1 MIRDDSSIGS
11 ELTQRSPNLG
21 DNRGSSQLRKSN
33 SDLDPSHRSTVSD
46 RSSKLRGGRSP
57 RGSQSDPVNQ
67 RRFGPRIAGL
77 ETQLQQ
83 AQEELKNLKE
93 QLTSAK
99 AEKDQAQQEL
109 ENKATESVIPEADEL
124 LEEHS
129 PPSEIE
135 ESNETDA
142 NANEN
147 DNAYQ
152 QETDVFEVPVEKS
165 GGEPKP
171 GISQLTEENELNV
184 ELNLSNISAAIPE
197 PGKQIANEL
206 ASKNDEISLL
216 IAKIGDKEIELD
228 TVSQENEK
236 LKTQLHEA
244 TLEISSARVK
254 EDELILRSRQ
264 LEEELKTAQ
273 EKIVY
278 SNELLENVEGA
289 KEALEIEMTKLRVQT
304 EQWRKAA
311 DAAAL
316 VLAGDAEMNARG
328 ISTRFESM
336 DKHYCSAFEP
346 PLGGYAGFVDSQG
359 LDDDSD
365 DGYGSG
371 KKKSSGIRKFGD
383 LWKKKS
389 QK

>member
-1 MIRDDSSIGS
+1 M
-11 ELTQRSPNLG
+11 
-21 DNRGSSQLRKSN
+21 
-33 SDLDPSHRSTVSD
+33 
-46 RSSKLRGGRSP
+46 RGGRSP
-57 RGSQSDPVNQ
+57 RGSQSDPVNHK
-67 RRFGPRIAGL
+67 RFGTRIAGL
-77 ETQLQQ
+77 ESQLQK
-83 AQEELKNLKE
+83 AQEELKNLKD

-99 AEKDQAQQEL
+99 TANEQAQQEL

-124 LEEHS
+124 LKEHS
-129 PPSEIE
+129 PSEIE
-135 ESNETDA
+135 EFTETDA

-147 DNAYQ
+147 DNDNSYQ
-152 QETDVFEVPVEKS
+152 QETDVFEVPVEKT

-171 GISQLTEENELNV
+171 GIGQPTEDSDLNV
-184 ELNLSNISAAIPE
+184 ELNLSTISAAIPE
-197 PGKQIANEL
+197 PEKQIVKEL
-206 ASKNDEISLL
+206 ASKNDEISSL
-216 IAKIGDKEIELD
+216 IAKMGEKEIELD
-228 TVSQENEK
+228 SVSQENEK

-254 EDELILRSRQ
+254 EEELVLRLRQ
-264 LEEELKTAQ
+264 LEEQLRTMQ
-273 EKIVY
+273 GKIDH
-278 SNELLENVEGA
+278 STEMLETVEGA
-289 KEALEIEMTKLRVQT
+289 KEALELEMIKLRVQT

-328 ISTRFESM
+328 ISTRFDSM

-346 PLGGYAGFVDSQG
+346 PLGGYAGFVDPQG

>member
-1 MIRDDSSIGS
+1 M
-11 ELTQRSPNLG
+11 
-21 DNRGSSQLRKSN
+21 RKSN
-33 SDLDPSHRSTVSD
+33 SELDSSHRSTVSD

-67 RRFGPRIAGL
+67 KRFGTRIAGL
-77 ETQLQQ
+77 ESQLQQ

-99 AEKDQAQQEL
+99 AAKDQAQQEL

-147 DNAYQ
+147 DNSYQ

-171 GISQLTEENELNV
+171 AIGQPTEENELNV
-184 ELNLSNISAAIPE
+184 ELNLSTISAAVPE
-197 PGKQIANEL
+197 PGKQIANDEL
-206 ASKNDEISLL
+206 ALKNDEISLL

-228 TVSQENEK
+228 AVAQENEK

-244 TLEISSARVK
+244 NLDISSARVR
-254 EDELILRSRQ
+254 EEELILRLRQ
-264 LEEELKTAQ
+264 LEEELKTTQ
-273 EKIVY
+273 GKIVY
-278 SNELLENVEGA
+278 SNELLETVEGA

-346 PLGGYAGFVDSQG
+346 PLGGYAGFVVSQG